1 MIKIEGL
8 FKCVDIKS
16 INGNKV
22 LNLSNS
28 EKDKNGKFNN
38 TYYQVWLSDKVSNMV
53 DNELKHK
60 MANKAMINVE
70 GWLKVLKKDKY
81 TNLTIYPSKITEYKK
96 N

>member
-1 MIKIEGL
+1 MIKIEGM
-8 FKCVDIKS
+8 FKCIEIKE

-28 EKDKNGKFNN
+28 DKDKDGKFNN
-38 TYYQVWLSDKVSNMV
+38 TYYQIWLSEKVSNMV
-53 DNELKHK
+53 NDQLKRK
-60 MANKAMINVE
+60 MANKSMIDVK

-81 TNLTIYPSKITEYKK
+81 TNLTIYPTEISEHIK